1 MTEKKGMQGLEN
13 DLKGLSPAS
22 VEVLY
27 AAAHAYY
34 KNGQYEQACHFFRF
48 LTLKAPEQPRNWKG
62 LAASHQLLKNYET
75 AIDYW
80 GVAALMDEKDYTTHL
95 QAAHCFLALD
105 DKKQAFQALDAAE
118 IVGEGQAS
126 AKEQITLLRTAWQK
140 EKV

>member
-1 MTEKKGMQGLEN
+1 MSCKART
-13 DLKGLSPAS
+13 DLPSEADGETLSPGS
-22 VEVLY
+22 IEVLY

-48 LTLKAPEQPRNWKG
+48 LTLAAPEQPRNWKG

-105 DKKQAFQALDAAE
+105 DKVQAFKALEAAE
-118 IVGEGQAS
+118 MVGESQAS
-126 AKEQITLLRTAWQK
+126 AKEQITLLRNAWAR
-140 EKV
+140 